1 MKIMIIK
8 FLLLTSYSI
17 LLFTKYSWLWNSF
30 QNIFLRD
37 NGFLNLSLIGLLGL
51 FSLYLISS
59 ITHIFLPH
67 NYFHNII
74 LHLIGLI
81 VAYFFRKEFQK
92 R

>member
-1 MKIMIIK
+1 MIIK

-17 LLFTKYSWLWNSF
+17 LLLLSTVGYGILFK
-30 QNIFLRD
+30 NIFLKD

-67 NYFHNII
+67 NYFHNTI
-74 LHLIGLI
+74 LHLIGLFI
-81 VAYFFRKEFQK
+81 AYFFRKEFK
-92 R
+92 